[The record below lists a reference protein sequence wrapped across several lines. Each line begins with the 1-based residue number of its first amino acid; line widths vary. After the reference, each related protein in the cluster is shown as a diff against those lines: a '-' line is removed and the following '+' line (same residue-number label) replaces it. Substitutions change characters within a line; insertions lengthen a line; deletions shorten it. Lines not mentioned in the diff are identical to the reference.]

1 MKLLNAGCGT
11 HYAEGW
17 VNTDVWENSETK
29 PDVLVEPNKPYP
41 YEDNTFDAVL
51 LSHVLEH
58 IRWEE
63 VPVFIAEMSR
73 VAKPGAPILI
83 ICPDVFKTIH
93 LWNMGMLPWDLVES
107 TLEHADIAPEDTTV
121 KWWDGAAHHWNAHE
135 RRVEQLLNGMHFPL
149 VENVFAVMPNGN
161 LWQDTKI
168 KDLIWPVV
176 GKADWQLC
184 YRIENKY

>member
-11 HYAEGW
+11 HYAEGC

-63 VPVFIAEMSR
+63 VPVLIAEMSR

-107 TLEHADIAPEDTTV
+107 TL
-121 KWWDGAAHHWNAHE
+121 
-135 RRVEQLLNGMHFPL
+135 
-149 VENVFAVMPNGN
+149 
-161 LWQDTKI
+161 
-168 KDLIWPVV
+168 
-176 GKADWQLC
+176 
-184 YRIENKY
+184 